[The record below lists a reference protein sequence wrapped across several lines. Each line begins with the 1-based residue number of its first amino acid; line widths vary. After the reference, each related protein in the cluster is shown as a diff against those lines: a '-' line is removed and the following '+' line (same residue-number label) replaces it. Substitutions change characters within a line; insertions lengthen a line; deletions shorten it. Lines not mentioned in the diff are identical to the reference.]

1 MISGGHGFQKLGF
14 GLWVSETSLIGP
26 GFFLSMLGQI
36 FAYISKSSRTFGG

>member
-26 GFFLSMLGQI
+26 GFFYQC
-36 FAYISKSSRTFGG
+36 